1 MLSLNRRHV
10 GSGFARVLALVTL
23 IGIAIPLAV
32 AQDGGDPVVDAPP
45 APQDLRELDLPAEVI
60 DPAADPAEAAD
71 EDVSNVP
78 APGGE
83 SAQDPPAD
91 EAAGEPAPSAGEA
104 SGGGEADAAPAAP
117 AGDPLVMSRPGYFKE
132 VHFVDAPIK
141 GVILALSDKLR
152 KNIIATKEVTG
163 NVTADLYDVTFKEA
177 LEAIL
182 RSAGYVYV
190 EKGNFIYI
198 MTPEQKAAAESE
210 ARELAVRTFE
220 LSYVRA
226 ADAQALI
233 APALSSSGQV
243 TTTPPAEMGIAPSK
257 TEAGGDAFAA
267 DNLLVVKD
275 YPENLDQVG
284 EILKEIDTR
293 PEQVLIE
300 ATILRATLTEDNAL
314 GVDFN
319 TLAGIDF
326 ERLASSSAGLT
337 DMTTG
342 SITGNNLPGVKPAAT
357 LRTDFNDAIAAGGFT
372 FGLIANKAAYF
383 IRALESVS
391 DVTVLANPKLLVLNK
406 HRGQVMVGN
415 RDGYLTTTVTE
426 TVATQSVQ
434 FLETGTR
441 LIVRPFIGRDGY
453 VRMEIHPEDSS
464 GSVQPVGNSV
474 LPNETTTETT
484 SNLIVKDGHTIIIG
498 GLFRERTTNGRSQVP
513 VLGNIPYVGA
523 AFRRTSDSTLREEV
537 IILVTPHIV
546 RQPVA
551 EAVSVELK
559 DEVERFRVG
568 QRKGLRWWGRSR
580 LAQSYLSDAKRH
592 LRDGD
597 RGKALWNVD
606 MALSLEP
613 RMKEAIHLK
622 ERLTERAYW
631 ADQSQYSA
639 AKYVLQRMIMTDM
652 GLPTDMVTPPDR
664 PRNPQ
669 TLPKPVRDAFGITPL
684 MDLAPQKGESHD
696 HDAASQIKPA
706 DQNADEHSKTEG
718 SAPQPSAPTSGEVQ
732 MAPLET
738 TDSAD

>member
-243 TTTPPAEMGIAPSK
+243 TTTPPAETGIAPSK

-293 PEQVLIE
+293 PEQVLI
-300 ATILRATLTEDNAL
+300 
-314 GVDFN
+314 
-319 TLAGIDF
+319 
-326 ERLASSSAGLT
+326 
-337 DMTTG
+337 
-342 SITGNNLPGVKPAAT
+342 
-357 LRTDFNDAIAAGGFT
+357 
-372 FGLIANKAAYF
+372 
-383 IRALESVS
+383 
-391 DVTVLANPKLLVLNK
+391 
-406 HRGQVMVGN
+406 
-415 RDGYLTTTVTE
+415 
-426 TVATQSVQ
+426 
-434 FLETGTR
+434 
-441 LIVRPFIGRDGY
+441 
-453 VRMEIHPEDSS
+453 
-464 GSVQPVGNSV
+464 
-474 LPNETTTETT
+474 
-484 SNLIVKDGHTIIIG
+484 
-498 GLFRERTTNGRSQVP
+498 
-513 VLGNIPYVGA
+513 
-523 AFRRTSDSTLREEV
+523 
-537 IILVTPHIV
+537 
-546 RQPVA
+546 
-551 EAVSVELK
+551 
-559 DEVERFRVG
+559 
-568 QRKGLRWWGRSR
+568 
-580 LAQSYLSDAKRH
+580 
-592 LRDGD
+592 
-597 RGKALWNVD
+597 
-606 MALSLEP
+606 
-613 RMKEAIHLK
+613 
-622 ERLTERAYW
+622 
-631 ADQSQYSA
+631 
-639 AKYVLQRMIMTDM
+639 
-652 GLPTDMVTPPDR
+652 
-664 PRNPQ
+664 
-669 TLPKPVRDAFGITPL
+669 
-684 MDLAPQKGESHD
+684 
-696 HDAASQIKPA
+696 
-706 DQNADEHSKTEG
+706 
-718 SAPQPSAPTSGEVQ
+718 
-732 MAPLET
+732 
-738 TDSAD
+738 